1 MHVFDLIENKK
12 VNVKVSPITKKELK
26 KLENFEFE
34 WEKELRFEV
43 FKLEL
48 TKTKEV
54 LGLLSIEKL
63 FEELRTEIRLLEI
76 SKPNI
81 GKLKRYD
88 RIAGILIAFACKESF
103 ISGFYGF
110 VSLIPKTRLIDH
122 YINKYGFKQF
132 GRHLSVELEMSENLM
147 NKYLIDEK

>member
-12 VNVKVSPITKKELK
+12 VRFKVGPITKRELK
-26 KLENFEFE
+26 KLEHFEFE
-34 WEKELRFEV
+34 WVKEFGFEV

-48 TKTKEV
+48 TRTKEV
-54 LGLLSIEKL
+54 LGLLSFDRS
-63 FEELRTEIRLLEI
+63 FEELRTEFRLLEI

-81 GKLKRYD
+81 GKQKRYV

-110 VSLIPKTRLIDH
+110 VSLIPKTSLIDH
-122 YINKYGFKQF
+122 YIYKYGFKQF
-132 GRHLSVELEMSENLM
+132 GRHLAVELEISENLM
-147 NKYLIDEK
+147 NKYLLDEK